1 MPGTTTAFTRWYSKC
16 MMEST
21 EQKYSDWLQIM
32 MFDAINKYH
41 QKNGALPEWIFV
53 YRDGVGES
61 QFQLLKEIE
70 IEPMKQSF
78 KQIDPAY
85 K

>member
-1 MPGTTTAFTRWYSKC
+1 
-16 MMEST
+16 
-21 EQKYSDWLQIM
+21 M